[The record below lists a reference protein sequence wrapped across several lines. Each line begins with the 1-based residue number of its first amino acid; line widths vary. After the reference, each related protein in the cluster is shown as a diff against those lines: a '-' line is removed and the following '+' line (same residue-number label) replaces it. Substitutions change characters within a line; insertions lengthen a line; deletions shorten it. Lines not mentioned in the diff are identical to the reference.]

1 MAVQETIDL
10 TTVIDH
16 IDSHMP
22 FDIAY
27 VTADKKRGTGGQIK
41 QHKGWVK
48 CDLSSQPE
56 MVLRKNKIFMAE
68 VRSPNH
74 QDHKTKN
81 IMNPVTREIRKLH
94 LRLICVFNNKR
105 VV

>member
-1 MAVQETIDL
+1 MYLLFPVLSSPCFSSQLAPMAVQETIDL

-56 MVLRKNKIFMAE
+56 MVLRKNKIRKNFTYF
-68 VRSPNH
+68 SPF
-74 QDHKTKN
+74 
-81 IMNPVTREIRKLH
+81 I
-94 LRLICVFNNKR
+94 LIFYDYL
-105 VV
+105 